1 LTPQA
6 GISFSRESPLPLTK
20 GKTVVNLQTQPS
32 ALRPVLPRGR
42 STIDK
47 NHIEPLADGQLYA
60 LQNVIELDGRVS
72 SYPANARG
80 YTVSN
85 CYLLIQGR
93 HALLLDSGLSA
104 HENSIISM
112 IRSLT
117 TPDTLLSV
125 FPLRI
130 NEYMSVCNIEAIA
143 QNFNV
148 EQCYSGN
155 PDAALWVDFGR
166 RSDSNDSR
174 PYSLKTTL
182 VSRAETLHV
191 GRTKRPID
199 VFQAPIRLI
208 NTRWMYDQETR
219 TLFTSDSF
227 THEWSDSSDGPWT
240 MTEADNTTTS
250 DHVRSFLLNTRY
262 WWLEGGKTT
271 ELRRKLAAIFEKYP
285 IETIAPGYGRILR
298 GRALVERQYT
308 MFDEVLGR
316 LNESAVAAKYV
327 DRDELR

>member
-1 LTPQA
+1 MNLHVKEPDRPHLS
-6 GISFSRESPLPLTK
+6 GSLPYNCINPD
-20 GKTVVNLQTQPS
+20 GPAVPPP
-32 ALRPVLPRGR
+32 ARLP
-42 STIDK
+42 IDK
-47 NHIEPLADGQLYA
+47 SHIATLAEGQLYA

-72 SYPANARG
+72 AYPADARG
-80 YTVSN
+80 YSVSN
-85 CYLLIQGR
+85 CYLIKQGN

-104 HENSIISM
+104 HEAAIIRQ

-117 TPDTLLSV
+117 TPETLLSV

-130 NEYMSVCNIEAIA
+130 NEYMSVCNVEAIA
-143 QNFNV
+143 QAFNV
-148 EQCYSGN
+148 VQCYSGN

-166 RSDSNDSR
+166 RSDGDQSR

-182 VSRAETLHV
+182 VSRAETLQV
-191 GRTKRPID
+191 GGSDRPLD

-208 NTRWMYDQETR
+208 NTRWMYDHVTR

-227 THEWSDSSDGPWT
+227 SQHWSASADGPWV
-240 MTEADNTTTS
+240 MEPDEASTAAQLQ
-250 DHVRSFLLNTRY
+250 SFLLNTRY

-271 ELRRKLAAIFEKYP
+271 ELRKKLTAIFQKHP

-298 GRALVERQYT
+298 GRAMVERQFS
-308 MFDEVLGR
+308 MFDEVLAR
-316 LNESAVAAKYV
+316 LNKDVVTPRYV

>member
-1 LTPQA
+1 MIRHA
-6 GISFSRESPLPLTK
+6 GAS
-20 GKTVVNLQTQPS
+20 S
-32 ALRPVLPRGR
+32 AVRVFADGRRP
-42 STIDK
+42 IEK
-47 NHIEPLADGQLYA
+47 NNIETLADGQLYA
-60 LQNVIELDGRVS
+60 LQNIIELDGRVS
-72 SYPANARG
+72 SYPANAKG

-85 CYLLIQGR
+85 CYLVKQGR
-93 HALLLDSGLSA
+93 YALLLDSGLSA
-104 HENSIISM
+104 HESAIISQ

-117 TPDTLLSV
+117 DGDTLLSV

-130 NEYMSVCNIEAIA
+130 NEYMSVCNVEAIA
-143 QNFNV
+143 QNFNL

-166 RSDSNDSR
+166 RSDNAADTR

-182 VSRAETLHV
+182 VTRSETLQV
-191 GRTKRPID
+191 GTGRPID

-208 NTRWMYDQETR
+208 NTRWMFDQVTR

-227 THEWSDSSDGPWT
+227 SHVWSDSADGPWT
-240 MTEADNTTTS
+240 ISAAEDKTTAG
-250 DHVRSFLLNTRY
+250 HVQSFLLNTRY

-298 GRALVERQYT
+298 GRALVEKQYT

-316 LNESAVAAKYV
+316 LDKGVVAPKYV

>member
-1 LTPQA
+1 MTCRGRDKAL
-6 GISFSRESPLPLTK
+6 
-20 GKTVVNLQTQPS
+20 NLQTKSSP
-32 ALRPVLPRGR
+32 LRPVFPVGR
-42 STIDK
+42 STIEK
-47 NHIEPLADGQLYA
+47 SNIETIADGKLYA
-60 LQNVIELDGRVS
+60 LQNVMELDGRVS
-72 SYPANARG
+72 AYPANARG
-80 YTVSN
+80 YSVSN
-85 CYLLIQGR
+85 CYLIKEGNR
-93 HALLLDSGLSA
+93 ALLLDSGLSA
-104 HENSIISM
+104 HEASIIAQ

-130 NEYMSVCNIEAIA
+130 NEYMSVCNVEAIA
-143 QNFNV
+143 QSFNV

-166 RSDSNDSR
+166 RSDASDKR

-191 GRTKRPID
+191 GDTRAID

-208 NTRWMYDQETR
+208 NTRWMFDQNTK

-227 THEWSDSSDGPWT
+227 SHEWSDSPDGPWSIS
-240 MTEADNTTTS
+240 ADECNTTA
-250 DHVRSFLLNTRY
+250 DHIRSFLLNTRY

-271 ELRRKLAAIFEKYP
+271 ELRRKLGAIFEKYP
-285 IETIAPGYGRILR
+285 IKTIAPGYGRVLR
-298 GRALVERQYT
+298 GRALVERQYK
-308 MFDEVLGR
+308 MFDEVLAR
-316 LNESAVAAKYV
+316 LDQSVVKPKYV

>member
-1 LTPQA
+1 MTCRGRDKA
-6 GISFSRESPLPLTK
+6 
-20 GKTVVNLQTQPS
+20 VNLQTKSS
-32 ALRPVLPRGR
+32 ALRPVVPVGR
-42 STIDK
+42 STIEK
-47 NHIEPLADGQLYA
+47 SNIGAIADGKLYA
-60 LQNVIELDGRVS
+60 LQNVMELDGRVS
-72 SYPANARG
+72 AYPANARG
-80 YTVSN
+80 YSVSN
-85 CYLLIQGR
+85 CYLIKEGHR
-93 HALLLDSGLSA
+93 ALLLDSGLSA
-104 HENSIISM
+104 HEASIIAQ

-130 NEYMSVCNIEAIA
+130 NEYMSVCNVETIA
-143 QNFNV
+143 QSFNV

-166 RSDSNDSR
+166 RSDANDKR

-191 GRTKRPID
+191 GDIRAID

-208 NTRWMYDQETR
+208 NTRWMFDQNTR

-227 THEWSDSSDGPWT
+227 SHEWSDSPDGPWSIS
-240 MTEADNTTTS
+240 ADECKTTA
-250 DHVRSFLLNTRY
+250 DYIRSFLLNTRY

-271 ELRRKLAAIFEKYP
+271 ELRRKLGAVFEKYP
-285 IETIAPGYGRILR
+285 IETIAPGYGRVLR
-298 GRALVERQYT
+298 GRALVERQYK
-308 MFDEVLGR
+308 MFDEVLAR
-316 LNESAVAAKYV
+316 LDQSVVKPKYV

>member
-1 LTPQA
+1 MNVLAKPPA
-6 GISFSRESPLPLTK
+6 G
-20 GKTVVNLQTQPS
+20 
-32 ALRPVLPRGR
+32 RPHFPVGR

-47 NHIEPLADGQLYA
+47 SHIETIADGKLYA
-60 LQNVIELDGRVS
+60 LQNVMELDGRVS
-72 SYPANARG
+72 AYPANARG
-80 YTVSN
+80 YSVSN
-85 CYLLIQGR
+85 CYLLKEGDR
-93 HALLLDSGLSA
+93 ALLLDSGLSA
-104 HENSIISM
+104 HEASIIAQ

-117 TPDTLLSV
+117 TADTLLSV

-130 NEYMSVCNIEAIA
+130 NEYMSVCNVEAIA
-143 QNFNV
+143 QSFNV

-155 PDAALWVDFGR
+155 PDAALWFDFGR
-166 RSDSNDSR
+166 RSDANDSR

-191 GRTKRPID
+191 GGTKRPID

-240 MTEADNTTTS
+240 MTAADDTTTS
-250 DHVRSFLLNTRY
+250 DQVRSFLLNTRY

-271 ELRRKLAAIFEKYP
+271 ELRRKLAAVFEKYP
-285 IETIAPGYGRILR
+285 IETIAPGYGRVLR
-298 GRALVERQYT
+298 GRALVERKYK
-308 MFDEVLGR
+308 MFDEVRATLDQSVISPR
-316 LNESAVAAKYV
+316 
-327 DRDELR
+327 